1 MTDSPPSTSLAM
13 LAARMW
19 RLSEADF
26 LARLNESGHPELR
39 MRHPLVLQA
48 LEPDGARART
58 IADRLGVSQ
67 QAVAELID
75 DLGRRG
81 YLERLP
87 DPTDRRARLVV
98 LTSKGSS
105 VLREAEAIIE
115 QMEREYAQRVG
126 LDDYRTAR
134 RVMARLIE
142 QLGGADGIG

>member
-1 MTDSPPSTSLAM
+1 MPLAM

-19 RLSEADF
+19 RVSEADF
-26 LARLNESGHPELR
+26 FARLNKSGYPELR
-39 MRHPLVLQA
+39 MRHTLVLQA

-58 IADRLGVSQ
+58 LADHLGISQ

-75 DLGRRG
+75 ELGRRG
-81 YLERLP
+81 YVERLP

-105 VLREAEAIIE
+105 ALRDAEAIIE

-126 LDDYRTAR
+126 LDDYRTAL

-142 QLGGADGIG
+142 QLDGAEIG